1 MCASASSQ
9 AVLKNESTQTLLA
22 GKQWHTI
29 RLVLAIAFLCLA
41 PQIGLSEEPTRY
53 MVVVT
58 GSELLAGAF
67 PDGHTHFLT
76 RTLRPLG
83 LRCVGSMTVDDGQAD
98 IRAALQYATARAEL
112 VIVTGGLGPT
122 DNDVT
127 CEAISDFTGIEV
139 SEHPDVLAS
148 IAQRFGTPV
157 AQLRAN
163 LTRQTRVPA
172 GGIYLNNANGT
183 AVGLVF
189 DAGKNVVVALPGPP
203 RELQPMVEKELIPYL
218 SRRFGTRLPGSS
230 LTVRFVGLGQSLIDE
245 RMKQRLTMPKD
256 LAVASQFDGNRVD
269 FTFSLPEDNDENRRQ
284 LEELKRQLLQEFG
297 QNIYATE
304 EGLSLEAVVVGLLK
318 KRGERVAI
326 AEIASGG
333 SVEAALSGVKD
344 AGDVLAGAVVAP
356 DEQTM
361 ERMLRT
367 PEGSRTQAIDD
378 SQRVERWAGLLS
390 DATTRRWAVVVGPKA
405 VGEGA
410 SASANVAIR
419 DADGRT
425 VVFRLP
431 IRENDL
437 PNRARLTTQVV
448 DELRKRLASE

>member
-1 MCASASSQ
+1 
-9 AVLKNESTQTLLA
+9 VPKNGSIHTLLA
-22 GKQWHTI
+22 SKQWHTI

-53 MVVVT
+53 MVVIT

-83 LRCVGSMTVDDGQAD
+83 LRCVGSMIVDDGQAD
-98 IRAALQYATARAEL
+98 IQTALRYAAGRAEL

-127 CEAISDFTGIEV
+127 CEAISDFTDIEV

-163 LTRQTRVPA
+163 LRRQTRVPA
-172 GGIYLNNANGT
+172 GGIYLKNANGT

-189 DAGKNVVVALPGPP
+189 DTGTRVVVALPGPP
-203 RELQPMVEKELIPYL
+203 RELQPMVEEELIPYL

-230 LTVRFVGLGQSLIDE
+230 LTVRLAGLGQSSIAD

-256 LAVASQFDGNRVD
+256 LVVTSQFDGSRVD
-269 FTFSLPEDNDENRRQ
+269 FTFSLPEENGENRRQ
-284 LEELKRQLLQEFG
+284 LDDLKHQLLQEFG
-297 QNIYATE
+297 ENIYATE
-304 EGLSLEAVVVGLLK
+304 EGLSLEAVVVSLLK
-318 KRGERVAI
+318 KRGVRLAL

-344 AGDVLAGAVVAP
+344 AGEVLAGAVVAP

-361 ERMLRT
+361 ERLLRT
-367 PEGSRTQAIDD
+367 PEGPRTQAIGEP
-378 SQRVERWAGLLS
+378 QRVERWADLLS
-390 DATTRRWAVVVGPKA
+390 DAASRQWAVVVGPKTI
-405 VGEGA
+405 GEGG

-419 DADGRT
+419 DSDGRT